1 MQGALDW
8 FKVTLL
14 FPLRDNKG
22 NPFDKSV
29 WDWQTNEITRLLR
42 GFTDRG
48 VVEGYWQGQ
57 TESNRSIVVIVKT
70 EDEIAVIRN
79 FLREARIKFGQRVM
93 YLDYHPVH
101 YEEVT

>member
-1 MQGALDW
+1 
-8 FKVTLL
+8 
-14 FPLRDNKG
+14 
-22 NPFDKSV
+22 
-29 WDWQTNEITRLLR
+29 
-42 GFTDRG
+42 
-48 VVEGYWQGQ
+48 
-57 TESNRSIVVIVKT
+57 VIVKT